1 MTIGKKIAAG
11 YGLAL
16 GALLV
21 LGGLAYWSTNR
32 LLANNER
39 VDHTHRA
46 LAGLEALLSL
56 LKDAETGQRGFL
68 LIGKKSYL
76 KPYTEALDNLDA
88 KLDDL
93 RELTSDNSRQQS
105 ALKELKPLIDRK
117 LAELAETIKWREKDT
132 GGKDEGLKEAL
143 KIVESGEGKKVMD
156 QIRTIVNERMV
167 PEEERLLSERSA
179 SANLSATLTLFTIA
193 IGTPLA
199 VLVVGLGGFLIVRS
213 ITRPIRET
221 VAQLTSTGAEIL
233 ASTSQQ
239 ASGVQ
244 EQAAAVS
251 QTVATVNE
259 VTQTAEQAVQRAR
272 GVGDVFQ
279 RTAETGKAGKQALEE
294 SLAAERHVQSQVEST
309 AENIMALAEQ
319 AQAIGEIIATVN
331 DIAEQTNLLA
341 LNAAI
346 EASRAGEH
354 GRGFSVVAAEVKALA
369 EQSRKAT
376 VQVRHILGEIQK
388 ATNKAVLSTEEV
400 TRGVSTAIRLGT
412 QASETITALSE
423 ALSSTAQASAQI
435 VASAGQQATG
445 MTQIHTA
452 IQNIDQVA
460 RQNLAAVRQAE
471 QAAQDLNQLG
481 TKLAALL
488 TR

>member
-16 GALLV
+16 GVLV
-21 LGGLAYWSTNR
+21 VHGGLSYWSTTLLVRNNDR
-32 LLANNER
+32 VAHTHKVLAN
-39 VDHTHRA
+39 
-46 LAGLEALLSL
+46 LEALLSL

-68 LIGKKSYL
+68 LTNKKSYL
-76 KPYTEALDNLDA
+76 KPYTEAHPELDA

-93 RELTSDNSRQQS
+93 RDLLSDNSTQQL
-105 ALKELKPLIDRK
+105 ALKELKPLIDKK
-117 LAELAETIKWREKDT
+117 LAELDRTIKLREKDT
-132 GGKDEGLKEAL
+132 DGKEEGLKAAL
-143 KIVESGEGKKVMD
+143 VIVESDEGKDLMD
-156 QIRTIVNERMV
+156 KIRKIVDERMV
-167 PEEERLLSERSA
+167 PEEHRLLVQRSA
-179 SANLSATLTLFTIA
+179 GANLSATLTLYTIVL
-193 IGTPLA
+193 GTPLA
-199 VLVVGLGGFLIVRS
+199 VLVVGLGGYVIVRS

-244 EQAAAVS
+244 EQAAAVA
-251 QTVATVNE
+251 QTVATVNQ
-259 VTQTAEQAVQRAR
+259 VTQTAEQAAQRAR
-272 GVGDVFQ
+272 GVGETFG
-279 RTAETGKAGKQALEE
+279 RTVETGRAGKQALEE
-294 SLAAERHVQSQVEST
+294 SLAAKRNVQTQVETT
-309 AENIMALAEQ
+309 AENITALAEQ

-346 EASRAGEH
+346 EASRAGEA

-412 QASETITALSE
+412 QASETITSLAE
-423 ALSSTAQASAQI
+423 ALSSTAQAAAQI

-452 IQNIDQVA
+452 IQSIDQAA

-481 TKLAALL
+481 SRLAALL
-488 TR
+488 SR